1 MTSLVDTPLL
11 DDSDRRISLIGAEN
25 ETMESQQAIY
35 DHAVKVL
42 FHHSNMRRSALN
54 VCVHLYL
61 CREQFKAS
69 HDTGWQAFCEENFAR
84 IGMQATHIRSA
95 IRTGRALAKSLNSE
109 RLRDDPRATS
119 TFESMS
125 RFALTAFSESP
136 EEIREELATRL
147 IALSEDKGKPV
158 SSTDVRTEVSAL
170 MSQLAD
176 KDDLLRRKDEALSQM
191 NSDLQAND
199 ARVSELRDTVE
210 RLNRRITELSKEQSP
225 VVVETGDPASALA
238 LKQQKDLREEIEAA
252 RRSLS
257 EANSELVT
265 LRDQRS
271 QLEQEIEG
279 LTDAVDAKK
288 KERSVWDA
296 FSKDLADLKAKWT
309 SSYFTVSGR
318 DLSTATRGKVQE
330 AVGDLRALADHLER
344 VAG

>member
-11 DDSDRRISLIGAEN
+11 DDSDRQISLIGAEN
-25 ETMESQQAIY
+25 ETMESQRAIY

-69 HDTGWQAFCEENFAR
+69 HDTGWQAFCAENFAR

-95 IRTGRALAKSLNSE
+95 IRTGRALAKSLTSE
-109 RLRDDPRATS
+109 RLRDDPRATT

-158 SSTDVRTEVSAL
+158 SSTDVRAEVSAL
-170 MSQLAD
+170 MSQIAD

-210 RLNRRITELSKEQSP
+210 RLNRRITELSRDQTP
-225 VVVETGDPASALA
+225 VVVETSDPASSLA
-238 LKQQKDLREEIEAA
+238 IKQQKELQEQIDTTRRALAEADT
-252 RRSLS
+252 
-257 EANSELVT
+257 ELVA
-265 LRDQRS
+265 LRAQRAE
-271 QLEQEIEG
+271 LEKEIEG
-279 LTDAVDAKK
+279 LSSDAETKK
-288 KERSVWDA
+288 KERSVWDS
-296 FSKDLADLKAKWT
+296 FSKDLAALKAKWT

-318 DLSTATRGKVQE
+318 ELTTGTRGKVQE
-330 AVGDLRALADHLER
+330 AVVDLRALADHLER
-344 VAG
+344 VMG